1 MKTLI
6 IGKRSNLTKYLDKV
20 IQSTTII
27 SSQDI
32 SNNNFKRKI
41 PKKFNLIINLFY
53 PSNKLDK
60 DIDYDLFFNLNFF
73 YLNKFFSQINRNNIN
88 KIIYTSSSSIN
99 TDFQNYKK
107 QKNLYSISKL
117 LAENYIQNINI
128 SEKKVIIAR
137 IYNMF
142 DESENFSVVSK
153 IIKANKNKQM
163 VRINN
168 KGDSIRDF
176 VHTRDVATIYEKLI
190 KSKFSGTV
198 DIGSGNGYK
207 IIDIVKSTNTKF
219 KLNKKKIIEQNVSVA
234 NLTKIKNLIKNIT
247 FYSLENFLKNQ
258 KILVSK
264 LSKLN
269 FNFPNNYQT
278 NHNSIIIYGAGYSGK
293 KLCDEFMKKNDNLN
307 LYLVDDNKKK
317 IGKFYKKI
325 PIIDFNNFQKI
336 HKLLN
341 ITNLIIAIPSLTY
354 DSRKKIINKISNF
367 SKNISILPPKEEI
380 INKSISIN
388 DLRDIS
394 FSDFFNRN
402 TSKINKKL
410 INYLYN
416 RNILITGGAGS
427 IGSELARQ
435 ICNAGSKKVVI
446 YDNNE
451 TELFRASQNI
461 SNKNVEYVLGDIN
474 DKEYLK
480 KILRKYKIQYVFH
493 AAAYKHLNILEN
505 NFENAIKNNLFGT
518 LNVLNSLNDNVKS
531 FILISTDK
539 AANPKSYLGISKRLA
554 EIITQNWKKNK
565 TSIVRFGNVF
575 GSRGSVLEVF
585 FNQIQKNIPLTI
597 THKSVS
603 RYFMSIKEAC
613 NLVLQTNSL
622 NNKNGIFILDMRKPI
637 KIQEIARNFLKFLNI
652 ENYPIRYTKLNK
664 GEKINEILSFSKVI
678 FKTKHKD
685 IFFVK
690 EKNYNIQNIRKL
702 IFYLEKNINSISIK
716 KFNQKISN
724 FFKN

>member
-6 IGKRSNLTKYLDKV
+6 VGQRSNLTKYLDKV
-20 IQSTTII
+20 IQSTSII

-41 PKKFNLIINLFY
+41 PQKFNLIINLFY
-53 PSNKLDK
+53 PSNRLDK
-60 DIDYDLFFNLNFF
+60 NIDYNLFFNLNFF
-73 YLNKFFSQINRNNIN
+73 YLNKFFSQINKKSIN
-88 KIIYTSSSSIN
+88 KIIYTSSSSISSN
-99 TDFQNYKK
+99 FQNYKN
-107 QKNLYSISKL
+107 QKNLYAISKL
-117 LAENYIQNINI
+117 FAENYIQNINI
-128 SEKKVIIAR
+128 SEKKIIIAR
-137 IYNMF
+137 VHNMF
-142 DESENFSVVSK
+142 DESENFSIVSK
-153 IIKANKNKQM
+153 IILANNKKK
-163 VRINN
+163 ILKLNN
-168 KGDSIRDF
+168 KGEAIRDF
-176 VHTRDVATIYEKLI
+176 VHSSDVAKIYKKLL
-190 KSKFSGTV
+190 KSKLSGTV
-198 DIGSGNGYK
+198 DIGSGNGYR
-207 IIDIVKSTNTKF
+207 IIDIAKSTNTKF
-219 KLNKKKIIEQNVSVA
+219 RLNKEKIIEKNISVA
-234 NLTKIKNLIKNIT
+234 NLTKIKKLIKNIS

-258 KILVSK
+258 KLLNSK

-269 FNFPNNYQT
+269 FNFPNDYQT
-278 NHNSIIIYGAGYSGK
+278 SHNSIIIYGAGYSGK
-293 KLCDEFMKKNDNLN
+293 KLCDEFLKKNNNLN
-307 LYLVDDNKKK
+307 LYFVDDDEKK
-317 IGKFYKKI
+317 IGKFYKKA

-341 ITNLIIAIPSLTY
+341 ITNLIIAIPSLSY
-354 DSRKKIINKISNF
+354 ELRKKIIKKISNF

-388 DLRDIS
+388 DLRNIS
-394 FSDFFNRN
+394 FSDFFDRK
-402 TSKINKKL
+402 TSKINKEL
-410 INYLYN
+410 ISYLHN

-435 ICNAGSKKVVI
+435 ICNAGSKKVII

-451 TELFRASQNI
+451 TELFRTSQNI
-461 SNKNVEYVLGDIN
+461 TNKNAEYILGDIN

-480 KILRKYKIQYVFH
+480 KIIKKYKIQHVFH
-493 AAAYKHLNILEN
+493 AAAYKHLNMLEN

-518 LNVLNSLNDNVKS
+518 LNVLNSLNNNVKS

-539 AANPKSYLGISKRLA
+539 AVNPKSYLGISKRLA
-554 EIITQNWKKNK
+554 EIVTQNWKKNK

-585 FNQIQKNIPLTI
+585 FNQIHKNIPLTI

-622 NNKNGIFILDMRKPI
+622 NSKNGIFILDMGRPI
-637 KIQEIARNFLKFLNI
+637 KILEIAKNLLKFLNM
-652 ENYPIRYTKLNK
+652 ENYPIHYTKLNK
-664 GEKINEILSFSKVI
+664 GEKITEILSYSKVI

-690 EKNYNIQNIRKL
+690 EKNYSTQNIVKL
-702 IFYLEKNINSISIK
+702 ISHLEKNINSISTQ

-724 FFKN
+724 FLKN